1 MSRSKFNE
9 GNTTEEFIRDTL
21 TQSPGLGWE
30 FIKHN
35 ALGRKE
41 SDVLVEPM
49 VKEAL
54 IKFNPDI
61 AADPAKADE
70 VLYHLNAVL
79 LEGKTNLVKANEQLM
94 EWLRGEKSMPFGT
107 ANQDHVPVQLID
119 FEHPDRNRFVIT
131 QQYTYKSDAQTERRM
146 DLVLLVNGLPVVVG
160 EVKTPVRPSVSW
172 VDGVKDFIDDYWKSI
187 PMLFVP
193 NVCCFASEGKTYRY
207 ATLGSDYLQWAPWRE
222 TEDRNPDPFEELRKA
237 VVGMLNPETVLD
249 LLISFSVFPVNRKG
263 RKEKVIARYPQY
275 EAARQIVQR
284 VVEGRIKRG
293 LIWHFQG
300 SGKSLLMVFAAMLLK
315 AQPELKNPT
324 VIVVVDRKDL
334 NTQIGATFDAVDVPN
349 TVLAKTREQLEQLLT
364 QGSRQ
369 IIITTIYKF
378 AEIKSKANE
387 SSNIIVLVDEAHRT
401 QEGDLGR
408 KMRAALPNAFLF
420 GLTGTP
426 IARRDRNTFVWFG
439 AEEDSNC
446 YLNRYSYQQ
455 AVSDEAILPVHFV
468 PRPVELNIDQ
478 DAIDEGFEE
487 IAAEAE
493 LDAVEKAELSKRGG
507 RLSHLLT
514 APKRLTA
521 IADHIT
527 QHFFEHIEPSGFKGM
542 VVMYDRSACVMM
554 YYLLSQRLGAE
565 ALEVVMITQDG
576 DLAKWSE
583 DPAFIQNKTTV
594 QEADYKRWQKLDKDG
609 AVLEKLL
616 NRYRDPSDPLKLLI
630 VTNKLLTGFD
640 APICKAMYLN
650 KPLRDH
656 TLLQAICRTNRLYP
670 NKYNGL
676 ILDYLGTFDE
686 PQKALDFDLKQIKGA
701 ITSVEGLRDQ
711 FLPALETALTYFPGI
726 DRTVGGYAGLIKAQE
741 CLKSDDQ
748 RDQFGADYRVVNRLW
763 EILSPDP
770 TLDNYRQD
778 YTWLSHVYQS
788 IQPVSGIGRL
798 IWQSLGPKT
807 LELIYK
813 NVTVEDIRDD
823 LETLILDADIVNTLS
838 PEQRQHK
845 GQELLTSIERR
856 LRKHLGEPRFVAL
869 GSRLERLK
877 SQYELGVE
885 ESIRWLKELL
895 EVAREVVQTEQE
907 TQVEIIQDGK
917 TALTALFEEYKVA
930 DTPEIIGHIV
940 DDIDQI
946 VKATR
951 FDGWQ
956 DTNAGDREVQKVL
969 RQTLHKYR
977 LHKEKDLFDRA
988 YEYIKQYY

>member
-21 TQSPGLGWE
+21 TQLPGLRWE

-94 EWLRGEKSMPFGT
+94 EWLRGEKSMPLGT
-107 ANQDHVPVQLID
+107 NHEHVPVQLID
-119 FEHPDRNRFVIT
+119 FKHPKSNRFVVT
-131 QQYTYKSDAQTERRM
+131 QQYTYKPDARTERRM
-146 DLVLLVNGLPVVVG
+146 DLVLLVNGFPVVIA

-172 VDGVKDFIDDYWKSI
+172 VDGVKDFIDDYWKSV

-207 ATLGSDYLQWAPWRE
+207 ATLGSDYLNWAPWRE
-222 TEDRNPDPFEELRKA
+222 TEDRNPDPFEEVRKA
-237 VVGMLNPETVLD
+237 VVGMLNPETLLD

-275 EAARQIVQR
+275 EAAKQIVQR

-315 AQPELKNPT
+315 ANPELNNPT

-334 NTQIGATFDAVDVPN
+334 DTQIGATFDAVDVPN
-349 TVLAKTREQLEQLLT
+349 TVPARTREQLEQLLT

-378 AEIKSKANE
+378 AEIKPKANE

-408 KMRAALPNAFLF
+408 KMRAAVPNAFLF

-426 IARRDRNTFVWFG
+426 IARRERNTFVWFG
-439 AEEDSNC
+439 AEEDPNG

-455 AVSDEAILPVHFV
+455 AVSDEAILPVHFL

-478 DAIDEGFEE
+478 DAIDQGFEE

-493 LDAVEKAELSKRGG
+493 LDAAEKAELSKRGG

-521 IADHIT
+521 IANHIR
-527 QHFFEHIEPSGFKGM
+527 QHFSEQLEPSEFKGM
-542 VVMYDRSACVMM
+542 VVMYDRPACVMM
-554 YYLLSQRLGAE
+554 YYLLSQRLAAD

-576 DLAKWSE
+576 DLTKWSE
-583 DPAFIQNKTTV
+583 DPAFIQNKITV
-594 QEADYKRWQKLDKDG
+594 QEADYQRWQKLYKN
-609 AVLEKLL
+609 AAALEQLL
-616 NRYRDPSDPLKLLI
+616 NRYRDSSDPLKLLI

-656 TLLQAICRTNRLYP
+656 TLLQAICRTNRLYN

-676 ILDYLGTFDE
+676 IIDYLGILDKPE
-686 PQKALDFDLKQIKGA
+686 KALDFDLKQIKGA
-701 ITSVEGLRDQ
+701 IANVKELRDQ
-711 FLPALETALTYFPGI
+711 FQPALETTLAYFPGI
-726 DRTVGGYAGLIKAQE
+726 DRTVGGYAGLMAAQK
-741 CLKSDDQ
+741 CLKTDEQ
-748 RDQFGADYRVVNRLW
+748 RDEFGADYRVVNRLW

-770 TLDNYRQD
+770 ELNDYRQD
-778 YTWLSHVYQS
+778 YTWLTHVYQS

-807 LELIYK
+807 LDLIYN

-823 LETLILDADIVNTLS
+823 LETLILDADIVNTLTT
-838 PEQRQHK
+838 EDRKRK

-856 LRKHLGEPRFVAL
+856 LRKHLGEPRFEGL

-877 SQYELGVE
+877 NQYELGVE

-930 DTPEIIGHIV
+930 DTPEIIGRIV
-940 DDIDQI
+940 NDIDQI

-956 DTNAGDREVQKVL
+956 NTTAGDRELQRVL
-969 RQTLHKYR
+969 RQTLYKYK
-977 LHKEKDLFDRA
+977 LHKENDLFDRA